1 MLDNEI
7 NKILK
12 PSLEKIAFILIK
24 RGISANS
31 ITFLGFLIGI
41 LSFIFL
47 INGDY
52 YVSLFF
58 FLLNRLFDGLDGQV
72 ARNSNVSDLG
82 GFYDIT
88 CDFII
93 YSLLPIGFIL
103 NDIQNAISFSFL
115 LSSFIGTSST
125 FLAVAWIVEKNKSLL
140 KKKYEKSFFY
150 SRGIAEGFETI
161 IFFIL
166 IFVFP
171 NYAYFFAWAFG
182 ILCWATV
189 FIRIIYVRQL
199 FNS

>member
-12 PSLEKIAFILIK
+12 PSLENIAFILIK
-24 RGISANS
+24 RGISANA

-52 YVSLFF
+52 YVSLIF
-58 FLLNRLFDGLDGQV
+58 FLLNRLCDGLDGQV
-72 ARNSNVSDLG
+72 ARNSDVSDLG

-125 FLAVAWIVEKNKSLL
+125 FLAAAWIVEKNKSLL

-171 NYAYFFAWAFG
+171 NYAYFFAWTFG

>member
-24 RGISANS
+24 IGISANL

-58 FLLNRLFDGLDGQV
+58 FLLNRLCDGLDGQV

-125 FLAVAWIVEKNKSLL
+125 FLASAWIVEKNKTLL
-140 KKKYEKSFFY
+140 KKK
-150 SRGIAEGFETI
+150 I
-161 IFFIL
+161 
-166 IFVFP
+166 
-171 NYAYFFAWAFG
+171 
-182 ILCWATV
+182 
-189 FIRIIYVRQL
+189 
-199 FNS
+199 

>member
-24 RGISANS
+24 IGISANL

-52 YVSLFF
+52 YVSLIF
-58 FLLNRLFDGLDGQV
+58 FLLNRLCDGLDGQV
-72 ARNSNVSDLG
+72 ARNSDVSDLG

-125 FLAVAWIVEKNKSLL
+125 FLASAWIVEKNKTLL
-140 KKKYEKSFFY
+140 KKK
-150 SRGIAEGFETI
+150 I
-161 IFFIL
+161 
-166 IFVFP
+166 
-171 NYAYFFAWAFG
+171 
-182 ILCWATV
+182 
-189 FIRIIYVRQL
+189 
-199 FNS
+199 